1 MKLKTSITLSEDI
14 LKKIEGQARKGES
27 RSGVVER
34 LLRECLLEQSRRD
47 ADAKDL
53 EILNKNA
60 KNLAEEALD
69 VLEYQEED

>member
-14 LKKIEGQARKGES
+14 LKKIEGEAHKGES

-34 LLRECLLEQSRRD
+34 LLREYLIEQSRRN

-53 EILNKNA
+53 EILNRNA
-60 KNLAEEALD
+60 KNLEEEALD